1 MVLIIKPHYPNVSV
15 FIASP
20 SSSNPPQFVEKTG
33 PGQEGAVMVGPRPV
47 VTSYGSLNA
56 LLILALSTTLST
68 LERNREVREVL
79 TK

>member
-1 MVLIIKPHYPNVSV
+1 MVLLIKPRYPNVSV
-15 FIASP
+15 VIASP

-33 PGQEGAVMVGPRPV
+33 PGQEGAMMVGARPL

-56 LLILALSTTLST
+56 LLIPALSTTLSP